1 MATQTRATTRTA
13 TNTGLHI
20 LKTTISVLIGALAML
35 IFLTTPFSIFMPF
48 VALDA
53 FLNGNIL
60 IGLGATIMAMIWTG
74 VYDYMA

>member
-1 MATQTRATTRTA
+1 MATQTPATPRTA

-20 LKTTISVLIGALAML
+20 LKTIISVLIGALAML
-35 IFLTTPFSIFMPF
+35 IFMTIPFSIFMPF

-60 IGLGATIMAMIWTG
+60 IGIGAILMAMIWMG
-74 VYDYMA
+74 VYDHMA